1 MRPTSALSAALL
13 GLLLS
18 CSSSQPVVLRNEV
31 SKAEIATET
40 EPGTVWVKASGY
52 GKDEATALHDA
63 HSAAVRHLLFQGIPG
78 TPWNLPMVPD
88 ESISKRDHATFY
100 SQFLDQKGY
109 RDFVMSS
116 SSTPL
121 EKYEHTK
128 RLDSTVKLNVQAIRT
143 HLEKNNIIRKF
154 GL

>member
-1 MRPTSALSAALL
+1 MRTTSFIHVLVL
-13 GLLLS
+13 GLLVG
-18 CSSSQPVVLRNEV
+18 CSSSQPVVQRNEV
-31 SKAEIATET
+31 SRVEQSSET
-40 EPGTVWVKASGY
+40 EPGTLWVKATGY
-52 GKDEATALHDA
+52 GKDEAAATHDA
-63 HSAAVRHLLFQGIPG
+63 HMAAVKHLLFQGIPG

-100 SQFLDQKGY
+100 TQFLDQKGY

-116 SSTPL
+116 NSTPL
-121 EKYEHTK
+121 VKVEGSK
-128 RLDSTVKLNVQAIRT
+128 RLESTVKLNVQAMRM